1 MGTQL
6 GKSKMGKSI
15 DGIAYLV
22 GAGPGHPGLITVRGK
37 RLLKQADVVLYDR
50 LIPRE
55 LLAHCRPD
63 AELVFVGKRAGHHPK
78 PQPEINRLLIEFV
91 SAGKRVVR
99 LKGGDVFVF
108 SRGGEEVLALREHGL
123 KFEIVPGLTSSIAA
137 LAFAGIPV
145 TQKGINTSFTV
156 LTAHESPLKPE
167 TMIDWEKLTKQETLV
182 LLMGVKKLGE
192 ICDKL
197 MGVGKSAGTPAAMVS
212 AGTTDGQRVASG
224 TLGTLAEVV
233 AEAKMP
239 TPGIIVVG
247 EVVGLQERLAWFEAR
262 GEAKGFAEEKG
273 PSKMGLAERSSAG
286 KRSDNGQWGTDNG
299 QLLTKESTSHQLPTT
314 GHRLPAV
321 ALVGAGPG
329 AADLI
334 TVRGLDLLRGADVV
348 LHDRLVSPKLLD
360 EVRPDCV
367 VINVGK
373 SDKRDRYPQSEI
385 NKILVKQG
393 LMGKRVVRLKGGDPF
408 VFGLG
413 GDECLALH
421 EAGVG
426 YEIVPGLSS
435 VTAVPAHA
443 GIPLTHR
450 GINTSFTVVSGHL
463 GAQGEFWDYLPDYST
478 LVVLM
483 GVKRM
488 GQIVDHLIR
497 IGKSIEMPVAV
508 VESGATGRQR
518 VTVGTLGTIV
528 EKTGEVGVKSP
539 ALIVVGDVV
548 GLRNQFD
555 WFDVE
560 RFRDVEK
567 VWGEAV
573 A

>member
-1 MGTQL
+1 MVNSQL
-6 GKSKMGKSI
+6 LTKKS
-15 DGIAYLV
+15 GIAYLV

-37 RLLKQADVVLYDR
+37 RLLEQADVVLYDR
-50 LIPRE
+50 LIARE
-55 LLAHCRPD
+55 LLDWCRPD

-78 PQPEINRLLIEFV
+78 PQPEINRLLIEHV

-145 TQKGINTSFTV
+145 TQKGVNTSFTV
-156 LTAHESPLKPE
+156 LTAHESPDKPE
-167 TMIDWEKLTKQETLV
+167 TMIDWDKLAKQETLV

-197 MGVGKSAGTPAAMVS
+197 MGAGKSAGTPAAMVS
-212 AGTTDGQRVASG
+212 AGTTDGQRVVTG
-224 TLGTLAEVV
+224 TLGDLAMRV

-247 EVVGLQERLAWFEAR
+247 DVVGLQERLAWHRPA
-262 GEAKGFAEEKG
+262 
-273 PSKMGLAERSSAG
+273 GLAEGFASEKYKVISN
-286 KRSDNGQWGTDNG
+286 KPEVESDANALQPSNFKLD
-299 QLLTKESTSHQLPTT
+299 TSCSP
-314 GHRLPAV
+314 PV

-334 TVRGLDLLRGADVV
+334 TVRGLEMVQNADVV
-348 LHDRLVSPKLLD
+348 LHDRLVNPKLLD
-360 EVRPDCV
+360 EAGPDCV

-385 NKILVKQG
+385 NKLLVEHG
-393 LMGKRVVRLKGGDPF
+393 LSGKRVMRLKGGDPF

-413 GDECLALH
+413 GDECLALRK
-421 EAGVG
+421 AGVA
-426 YEIVPGLSS
+426 YEVVPGLSS

-463 GAQGEFWDYLPDYST
+463 GAQGEFWDYLPEFGT
-478 LVVLM
+478 LVILM
-483 GVKRM
+483 GVRKLPV
-488 GQIVDHLIR
+488 IVEHLLKS
-497 IGKSIEMPVAV
+497 GKKAELPVAV
-508 VESGATGRQR
+508 IESGATAQQR
-518 VTVGTLGTIV
+518 VTVGTLGDIV
-528 EKTGEVGVKSP
+528 EKAGEVGVKSP
-539 ALIVVGDVV
+539 ALVVVGDVV
-548 GLRNQFD
+548 GLREQFGATLTD
-555 WFDVE
+555 QSPIG
-560 RFRDVEK
+560 RRIKTGEK